1 MSNRYR
7 ATAYLSL
14 FISKKKIYKTITRF
28 GFCNIRDNQGLG
40 KCYQRRPSPHPIIIY
55 EYVQHS
61 FIQHSLRCLQ
71 QFLHKTIKA
80 WSTKKFFFTNRH
92 KNLEWETYSLRELK
106 KPSFKKKKKIQS
118 VLLSIFQEGDSFI
131 DIHQIISNL
140 KSKVTRVCTDTHQL
154 FPINF
159 IYCKSFMYCKFLL
172 PFV

>member
-1 MSNRYR
+1 MRARDAWFLRAMSNRYR

-106 KPSFKKKKKIQS
+106 KPSFKKKK
-118 VLLSIFQEGDSFI
+118 
-131 DIHQIISNL
+131 N
-140 KSKVTRVCTDTHQL
+140 SKCATEY
-154 FPINF
+154 FPRRR
-159 IYCKSFMYCKFLL
+159 
-172 PFV
+172 FVHWYTPDHF